1 MPRLKGRNNCL
12 VETFML
18 LPWIVVSGFLIA
30 PLAPWIV
37 GAAKTRSGWVL
48 ASLPAAIVLFLLSQ
62 ATAVA
67 NGQFIEAEW
76 AWAPSLGL
84 NLSFRLDGLGLL
96 FALLISGIGTLIAI
110 YGGSYLK
117 GHRDLGRFFVYFF
130 IFMAAMLGVVLSD
143 NLLLVFVF
151 WELTSISSYLLIGFN
166 HDQESSRKGALKAL
180 LITGLGG
187 LFMLAGFIVISVVAG
202 TSRISQL
209 PPNLAESAL
218 YLPMLLLVLAGA
230 FTKSAQWPF
239 HIWLPDAMQ
248 APTPVSAYLHSA
260 TMVKAGVYLLA
271 RLAPYLSQSDYWLYL
286 VGTAGTITM
295 VAGGL
300 LALKQRDLKAILA
313 YTTIGWLGTLVM
325 LLGWGGE
332 HAATAVVVGVL
343 THALYKGALFMLV
356 GGIDHETGTRDIHLL
371 SGLRHKMPVS
381 ALLTLGAALSMAGI
395 PLLLGFVAKE
405 LLLESTLHAP
415 YSQMVGWLLATA
427 VVLASLINVA
437 IALRLT
443 HGLFL
448 GPLRYPNADSRTIH
462 DAYPAMLLGPAILV
476 GLSLLFGV
484 MPSWLNGVLGQAAAA
499 TLGHYEPLKLAIWH
513 GINPAFLLSLT
524 AIGLGA
530 GLYLVYGRVAQL
542 MDNLLKPFFNRIY
555 EGLLDGFIGTAG
567 RVTAVVQHGYL
578 RYYLMTILGVM
589 ASLVIVNMARYQ
601 TDLFNFS
608 TFNYH
613 PPRLYEWV
621 IALLAI
627 AVTITIALARE
638 RLAAIAWLGVL
649 GGLVSLIFV
658 LFSAPDLALTQLLI
672 ETLMVIV
679 FLLVFHFLPPTF
691 HEPGSR
697 SGRVRDIIFS
707 SFIGITV
714 FALIMLTSLHNQ
726 VTPLANYFIA
736 NSYEVAHG
744 LNIVNVILVDFRGTD
759 TLGEISVLAIAGISI
774 YALLRRGSN

>member
-1 MPRLKGRNNCL
+1 
-12 VETFML
+12 ML
-18 LPWIVVSGFLIA
+18 LPWIVLSGLIVA
-30 PLAPWIV
+30 PFAPWLV
-37 GAAKTRSGWVL
+37 HLAKARAGWVL

-62 ATAVA
+62 TTAVA
-67 NGQFIEAEW
+67 NGQLITAEW

-84 NLSFRLDGLGLL
+84 NLTFRLDGLGLL

-117 GHRDLGRFFVYFF
+117 GHPDLGRFFVYLF

-143 NLLLVFVF
+143 NLLLIFVF

-187 LFMLAGFIVISVVAG
+187 LFMLAGFIIIGVEAG
-202 TSRISQL
+202 SYRISQL
-209 PPNLAESAL
+209 PPNLADSAL

-230 FTKSAQWPF
+230 CTKSAQWPF

-271 RLAPYLSQSDYWLYL
+271 RLSPYLSQGDYWLYL
-286 VGTAGTITM
+286 VGTVGAITM

-332 HAATAVVVGVL
+332 HAATAVVIGVL

-356 GGIDHETGTRDIHLL
+356 GGIDHETGTRDIHAL
-371 SGLRHKMPVS
+371 SGLRQKMPIS
-381 ALLTLGAALSMAGI
+381 AILTIGAATSMAGI

-405 LLLESTLHAP
+405 LLLESALHAP
-415 YSQMVGWLLATA
+415 YPQMVSWGFTTA
-427 VVLASLINVA
+427 VLLASLINVA

-443 HGLFL
+443 HGLFF
-448 GPLRYPNADSRTIH
+448 GPLRYPNADSRHLH
-462 DAYPAMLLGPAILV
+462 DPYPAMLLGPTVLV
-476 GLSLLFGV
+476 ILSLLFGL
-484 MPSWLNGVLGQAAAA
+484 MPGWLNGFTGQGMSAILGQPTAV
-499 TLGHYEPLKLAIWH
+499 KLAIWH

-524 AIGLGA
+524 AIGLGI
-530 GLYLVYGRVAQL
+530 GLYAVYGRVAQL
-542 MDNLLKPFFNRIY
+542 IDRLLKPFFNRIY
-555 EGLLDGFIGTAG
+555 EGLLDGFIATAG

-589 ASLVIVNMARYQ
+589 AALVIINMARYQ
-601 TDLFNFS
+601 ADLFDFS

-613 PPRLYEWV
+613 PPRVYEWV
-621 IALLAI
+621 IAFLTI
-627 AVTITIALARE
+627 GVTLTIALAKE

-697 SGRVRDIIFS
+697 GGRIRDIIFS
-707 SFIGITV
+707 SLVGVTV
-714 FALIMLTSLHNQ
+714 FCLILLASLHNQ

-736 NSYEVAHG
+736 NSYDIAHG

-774 YALLRRGSN
+774 YALLRRGSS